1 MVAQS
6 RPIRFLLTRP
16 RAQGARFAADLRA
29 AFPGARITASP
40 MMAPVFIAPDLPDGE
55 ITALVLTSETAVQA
69 IRQFPAHLRAA
80 LPGLAFCVGDRT
92 ARAARA
98 AGLRAMSA
106 DGDAADL
113 VGLIL
118 RQHPPGQLLY
128 LHGAERRG
136 DVAERLNFAG
146 IETISTLVYD
156 QRPQPLTPAARRM
169 LSGRTP
175 VVAPLFSPRS
185 ADLLAAAAPP
195 LPGRAPLWIAALSPA
210 VAQAA
215 AALAADRMATA
226 ERPDAAGMLAAL
238 SSLLDMDAGA

>member
-1 MVAQS
+1 MATQS

-16 RAQGARFAADLRA
+16 RAQGARFAAELRA

-40 MMAPVFIAPDLPDGE
+40 LMAPVFLAPDLPDGD

-69 IRQFPAHLRAA
+69 IRRFPAHLRAA
-80 LPGLAFCVGDRT
+80 LPRLAYCVGDRT

-98 AGLRAMSA
+98 AGFRAVSA

-118 RQHPPGQLLY
+118 QQRPTGQLLY

-136 DVAERLNFAG
+136 NVAERLNSAG
-146 IETISTLVYD
+146 IDTTSRLIYD
-156 QRPQPLTPAARRM
+156 QHPQPLTPAARR
-169 LSGRTP
+169 LLAGAAP
-175 VVAPLFSPRS
+175 VIAPIFSPRS

-195 LPGRAPLWIAALSPA
+195 SARRAPLWIAALSPA

-215 AALAADRMATA
+215 AALAPARLANA
-226 ERPDAAGMLAAL
+226 RHPDVTSMLTAL
-238 SSLLDMDAGA
+238 SSLLDIDAGA